1 MRFQVKK
8 GPFYR
13 ALNIAGRT
21 AESKASIKSLDRI
34 RLKVGEDLEI
44 LSTDG
49 TVFTRCRVPLEGEAV
64 HGDTLVL
71 GKLLVSI
78 ISSLPSREDD
88 MIQISLEEGGKISI
102 ISGKIVHEL
111 NTFSVDT
118 FMPFLDVDTSRNSI
132 EIKPSDLAI
141 ALGQVMSCVSRNSTK
156 PQYTGVFIE
165 VADDGLILAATDSS
179 RFAYRFLET
188 PVEDLQKGLS
198 VVAPLKFLEDLK
210 KLLETEKTAR
220 ILFTE
225 KFIGYVGESIIMV
238 SRLLNV
244 DFPNFKEILPRD
256 FSTGFSTVEV
266 SAFRGAI
273 KSLMPLAHESNM
285 IAIMK
290 VSAGAITLTSVSEQS
305 GKSRAE
311 VPFRQ
316 DCPDLEMMF
325 NLSFILDGINGIE
338 TDNFEIRMTSAV
350 EPAILKMEERGDY
363 LYILMPMRF

>member
-34 RLKVGEDLEI
+34 RLRVGEDLEI

-49 TVFTRCRVPLEGEAV
+49 TVFTRCRVPLEGEAEQ
-64 HGDTLVL
+64 GDTLVL

-88 MIQISLEEGGKISI
+88 LIQISQEDGGKISI
-102 ISGKIVHEL
+102 TSGKVTHEL
-111 NTFSVDT
+111 NTFSAET
-118 FMPFLDVDTSRNSI
+118 FLPFLEVDTSKHSI
-132 EIKPSDLAI
+132 EIKPTDLAI
-141 ALGQVMSCVSRNSTK
+141 ALGQVTPCVSRNSTK
-156 PQYTGVFIE
+156 PQYTGVYIE
-165 VADDGLILAATDSS
+165 VDPSGLILAATDSS

-188 PVEDLQKGLS
+188 PVKGLQKGLS

-210 KLLETEKTAR
+210 KLLETEKAAR
-220 ILFTE
+220 ILLTE
-225 KFIGYVGESIIMV
+225 KFIGYVGESIVMV

-244 DFPNFKEILPRD
+244 DFPNFKEILPRE
-256 FSTGFSTVEV
+256 FGSGFSTVEV
-266 SAFRGAI
+266 AAFRGAV

-290 VSAGAITLTSVSEQS
+290 VSGGAITLTSVSEQS

-325 NLSFILDGINGIE
+325 NIGFILDGINGIE
-338 TDNFEIRMTSAV
+338 TDNFEIRLTSSV
-350 EPAILKMEERGDY
+350 EPAVLKMEERGDY
-363 LYILMPMRF
+363 LYILMPMRL